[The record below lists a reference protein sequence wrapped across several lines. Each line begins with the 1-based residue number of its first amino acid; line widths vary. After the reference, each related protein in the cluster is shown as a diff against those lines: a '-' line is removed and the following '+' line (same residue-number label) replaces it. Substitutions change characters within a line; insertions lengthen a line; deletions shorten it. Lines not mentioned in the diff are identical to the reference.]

1 MIDIIKCIV
10 PLLLGLMNIILFR
23 HSENRRGKGAIALS
37 LTGQT
42 IVLCAINLFFASNLV
57 FASACLVINTIIV
70 FVVYRQKFWR
80 SVALS
85 VYETVSLTI
94 SFMCAEWFTQEIGE
108 KVSNEFGFLVQSCA
122 GIVIYLVINICSHF
136 ALRDL
141 LVLRKDDASPVF
153 FLFPVCVSVLNAF
166 LFVLG
171 GMVSLSEG
179 TKITVFM
186 TTIFSLVCVLV
197 SFVVV
202 ERNSKKQEEITA
214 LTAELAKQN
223 LNRQW
228 CGVVE
233 SQNELLRRLIHDE
246 KNHLAVIAGLSDEK
260 AVTDYIK
267 TLETDINESYF
278 KISTNNKLLDILLGK
293 YLHCCQTEGIA
304 LDTNIKTA
312 NLSYISDSDLTS
324 IVANILDNAVE
335 AASESEDKKI
345 YFEINRRGAFDVL
358 ICSNS
363 CDRIYPSDITSP
375 IPSSKANKS
384 AHGNGMNI
392 IKSIAQKYCGDVSW
406 SYDKKLSRF
415 VTSIVFSMA

>member
-1 MIDIIKCIV
+1 
-10 PLLLGLMNIILFR
+10 MNIILFR
-23 HSENRRGKGAIALS
+23 HSESKRGKAAITFS
-37 LTGQT
+37 LAGQT
-42 IVLCAINLFFASNLV
+42 IILCAINLFFASNLV
-57 FASACLVINTIIV
+57 FASAYLIINTIIV
-70 FVVYRQKFWR
+70 FTVYCQKFWR

-85 VYETVSLTI
+85 VYETVALTI
-94 SFMCAEWFTQEIGE
+94 SFMCAEWFTQVLGE
-108 KVSNEFGFLVQSCA
+108 KLSDGICFLVQSCV
-122 GIVIYLVINICSHF
+122 GVVIYFSINICSNF
-136 ALRDL
+136 VLRDL
-141 LVLRKDDASPVF
+141 LISRKDDANPVF

-166 LFVLG
+166 LFILG
-171 GMVSLSEG
+171 GMVSLSAG
-179 TKITVFM
+179 TGIALSL

-197 SFVVV
+197 SFVLA
-202 ERNSKKQEEITA
+202 ERNSKKQEDITT

-223 LNRQW
+223 LNKQW

-246 KNHLAVIAGLSDEK
+246 KNHLAVIAGLSSEK
-260 AVTDYIK
+260 AVTDYIA

-304 LDTNIKTA
+304 FDMNVKTA

-335 AASESEDKKI
+335 AAGDSADKKI
-345 YFEINRRGAFDVL
+345 QFEINKRGDFDVL

-363 CDRIYPSDITSP
+363 CDTVYSSDITSP
-375 IPSSKANKS
+375 IPTSKANKS

-392 IKSIAQKYCGDVSW
+392 IKSIAKKYGGEVSW
-406 SYDKKLSRF
+406 SYDKKLSEF
-415 VTSIVFSMA
+415 VTSIVFCKA